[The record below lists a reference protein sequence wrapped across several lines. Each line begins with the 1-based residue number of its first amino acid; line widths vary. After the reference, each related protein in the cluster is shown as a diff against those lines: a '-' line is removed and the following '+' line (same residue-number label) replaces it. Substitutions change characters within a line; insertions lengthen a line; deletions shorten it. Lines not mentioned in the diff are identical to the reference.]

1 MIQDMPTQDKKL
13 SSNLVI
19 QVEDHFYI
27 LASSSLVDQRTR
39 VLKHNDLFSVMDR
52 FGDVQAV
59 GAGQQG
65 LYFKGTRYISRWVL
79 TLHGERPLLLSSA
92 IKEDNAILTIDLTNS
107 DLYDSSNSRVEMARG
122 SLHVFRAHFLMDG
135 CWYQHL
141 RVRNYG
147 LEPFRAEFAFQ
158 WEADFHDIFEVRGIQ
173 RPKRGSYLKPE
184 IKKNEAIL
192 SYQGLDNLI
201 RKTRIQCLPGADE
214 IDAKGAR
221 FQVNLKPMEDVDY
234 FITIACLEDDEESE
248 LVPYKDAWE
257 KLQKTG
263 DEVKTKMCEIVTSNP
278 QCNTLVR
285 RSLSDLSMMITE
297 TPEGRYP
304 FAGVPWFSAP
314 FGRDGIITA
323 MECLWMYPNMAK
335 GVLAYLAKTQAKD
348 FDEFRDAQPGKILHE
363 RREGE
368 MAALK
373 EIPFGMYYGS
383 VDSTPLFLMLAASYF
398 ERTADLEL
406 IRSIWPN
413 IEAAMNWIDQYGDLD
428 QDGFVEYY
436 RLSPTGLS
444 NQGWKD
450 SHDSIFHE
458 DGTLA
463 RGPIALCEVQGYVYA
478 AKRGAAQLASRLGF
492 EKKAAEWFS
501 EAERLQENFQQ
512 AFWMDDL
519 NIYALALDCDK
530 KPCRVRSSNAG
541 HALFTEIAS
550 RAHAK
555 KIVHVMMGSMMYSG
569 WGIRTIS
576 TNEARYNPMS
586 YHNGSVWP
594 HDNAMIA
601 AGFQNYG
608 FKEET
613 CRVLNG
619 FYDTSLFLDLYRLPE
634 LFCGFDRRSGEA
646 PVEYPV
652 ACSPQSWAAA
662 SILMMFQA
670 ALGISIQAEFGRVE
684 FDRPVLPDFI
694 QEIKLLD
701 VQVGRH
707 GSVDILLERYH
718 HDVGVNVMRKNG
730 NIDVVI
736 NK

>member
-1 MIQDMPTQDKKL
+1 MPAQDKKL
-13 SSNLVI
+13 SSNLII

-27 LASSSLVDQRTR
+27 LANSSLVDQRTR

-52 FGDVQAV
+52 FGDIHAV

-65 LYFKGTRYISRWVL
+65 LYFKGTRYVSRFVL
-79 TLHGERPLLLSSA
+79 TFHGERPLLLSSA
-92 IKEDNAILTIDLTNS
+92 TKDDNAILTVDLTNS
-107 DLYDSSNSRVEMARG
+107 DLYDSTNSRIEMARG
-122 SLHVFRAHFLMDG
+122 SLHFFRAHFLLDG

-141 RVRNYG
+141 RIRNYG
-147 LEPFRAEFAFQ
+147 LEPFRVNFALQ
-158 WEADFHDIFEVRGIQ
+158 WEADFNDIFEVRGTQ
-173 RPKRGSYLKPE
+173 RTKRGTYLKA
-184 IKKNEAIL
+184 KTKDNEAIL

-201 RKTRIQCLPGADE
+201 RRTRMQFLPGADE
-214 IDAKGAR
+214 IDANGAR
-221 FQVNLKPMEDVDY
+221 FEVNLNPLEHADY
-234 FITIACLEDDEESE
+234 FITIVCLEDDQDSDS
-248 LVPYKDAWE
+248 LSYKDAWE

-263 DEVKTKMCEIVTSNP
+263 DEIKSNICELITTNP
-278 QCNTLVR
+278 QCNTLLR
-285 RSLSDLSMMITE
+285 RSLSDISMMITE

-323 MECLWMYPNMAK
+323 MECLWMYPNLAR
-335 GVLAYLAKTQAKD
+335 GVLGYLAKTQAKE

-368 MAALK
+368 MAVLK

-383 VDSTPLFLMLAASYF
+383 VDSTPLFLMLAASYL
-398 ERTADLEL
+398 ERTADLEFM
-406 IRSIWPN
+406 RAIWPN
-413 IEAAMNWIDQYGDLD
+413 IQAAMNWIDQYGDMD

-436 RLSPTGLS
+436 RLSPTGLT

-450 SHDSIFHE
+450 SHDSVFHE

-463 RGPIALCEVQGYVYA
+463 KGPIALCEVQGYVYS
-478 AKRGAAQLASRLGF
+478 AKRGAAELAARLGY
-492 EKKAAEWFS
+492 EKKAAEWFM
-501 EAERLQENFQQ
+501 EAETLQERFQE
-512 AFWMDDL
+512 AFWIDDL
-519 NIYALALDCDK
+519 NMYALALDYEK

-555 KIVHVMMGSMMYSG
+555 KIVHVLMGNLMYSG

-576 TNEARYNPMS
+576 THEPRYNPMS

-594 HDNAMIA
+594 HDNALIA
-601 AGFQNYG
+601 SGFHNFG
-608 FKEET
+608 FKEEA
-613 CRVLNG
+613 CRILNG

-634 LFCGFDRRSGEA
+634 LFCGFDRRTGEA

-652 ACSPQSWAAA
+652 ACAPQSWAAA

-670 ALGISIQAEFGRVE
+670 ALGITIQAEVGRVV
-684 FDRPVLPDFI
+684 FDRPLMPDFVE
-694 QEIKLLD
+694 QIKLMN
-701 VQVGRH
+701 VEVGQH
-707 GSVDILLERYH
+707 GSIDILLERYH
-718 HDVGVNVMRKNG
+718 DDVGVNVMRKSG